1 MPTVKING
9 RELEVEAGT
18 TIMTAADRLG
28 IFIPRYCYHPDLSI
42 AGNCRICLVE
52 VEGMPKLVTSCSTVI
67 NDGMIVQTD
76 TPAVKSAVTAVL
88 EFLLLNHPIDCPICD
103 QAGEC
108 YLQDY
113 YMKIGL
119 HASRMPLA
127 NKVHK
132 RKAIKL
138 GRTVVMD
145 KERCILCSRCI
156 RFCAEVTGTRE
167 LAFFNRGNR
176 TEIATFE
183 DRPIE
188 NPYSGNLVDICP
200 VGALTSN
207 DFRFACSVW
216 RLDGGVDSVCAECS
230 TGCNMRVDY
239 RNNTVYRFV
248 PRRNPEVNKS
258 WMCDE
263 GRLSY
268 RQLNRSDRLT
278 TPLIRRSGRLEP
290 ASWDEAIAEAVKQIG
305 AVKGK
310 DKKTGAVGVPS
321 PRGTNEELY
330 AFKKLMEAM
339 GATSSDWGPNG
350 STPEPAQMEDEI
362 LRRTDKNPNSTGV
375 TEIGLGSANGGVSM
389 KGALE
394 GVMKGLYK
402 IVYLMGPGLLGTG
415 ASENLT
421 REALGN
427 AEVVLLHAA
436 WPCPEMD
443 YASVVFP
450 ASTYVEKDGTF
461 TNYQR
466 RVQRICKAYDPP
478 SGARDELSVLLDLLR
493 AFGAEL
499 PSTDAAGVMDLMAGE
514 IPSFMGLKLET
525 VPFSGALLARRG

>member
-1 MPTVKING
+1 MPNVTVNG

-18 TIMTAADRLG
+18 TIMTAADELG

-52 VEGMPKLVTSCSTVI
+52 VEGMPKLVTSCSTVVT
-67 NDGMIVQTD
+67 DGMVVRTD

-119 HASRMPLA
+119 HESRMPLA
-127 NKVHK
+127 DKYHK
-132 RKAIKL
+132 RKAVKL

-156 RFCAEVTGTRE
+156 RFCDEISNTRE

-176 TEIATFE
+176 TEIGTFE
-183 DRPIE
+183 DRHIE

-216 RLDGGVDSVCAECS
+216 RLDGGVDSICPECS
-230 TGCNMRVDY
+230 TGCNMRIDH
-239 RNNTVYRFV
+239 RNRNVYRFV

-268 RQLNRSDRLT
+268 RKLNRTDRLR
-278 TPLIRRSGRLEP
+278 TPLVRRSGRLEA
-290 ASWDEAIAEAVKQIG
+290 ASWDEALAGAAKQVR
-305 AVKGK
+305 AARRS
-310 DKKTGAVGVPS
+310 DKKAGALGVPS
-321 PRGTNEELY
+321 PRNTNEELY
-330 AFKKLMEAM
+330 AFKKLLEALE
-339 GATSSDWGPNG
+339 GTSSDWGSNASPVD
-350 STPEPAQMEDEI
+350 PAQMEDDL
-362 LRRTDKNPNSTGV
+362 LRRADKNPNSTGIR
-375 TEIGLGSANGGVSM
+375 EIGFGSANGGVDL
-389 KGALE
+389 KGALG
-394 GVMKGLYK
+394 GVMDGRFK
-402 IVYLMGPGLLGTG
+402 IVYLLGPGLLGSG
-415 ASENLT
+415 APENLA

-427 AEVVLLHAA
+427 AEVVILHATV
-436 WPCPEMD
+436 PCPEMD

-450 ASTYVEKDGTF
+450 ASTYVEKEGTF

-466 RVQRICKAYDPP
+466 RVQRISMAYEPP
-478 SGARDELSVLLDLLR
+478 PEARPELNVLLDLLKMY
-493 AFGAEL
+493 GAGL
-499 PSTDAAGVMDLMAGE
+499 PAADAGGIMDLIASDVRSFNGIKFKN
-514 IPSFMGLKLET
+514 IPPT
-525 VPFSGALLARRG
+525 GALLAREG

>member
-1 MPTVKING
+1 MPTVTING
-9 RELEVEAGT
+9 RELEVEPGT
-18 TIMTAADRLG
+18 TIMTAADELG

-67 NDGMIVQTD
+67 NDGMVVRTD
-76 TPAVKSAVTAVL
+76 TPAVKSAVTAVQ

-138 GRTVVMD
+138 GRTIVMD
-145 KERCILCSRCI
+145 KERCIMCSRCI
-156 RFCAEVTGTRE
+156 RFCDEVSRTRE

-176 TEIATFE
+176 TEIGTFE

-188 NPYSGNLVDICP
+188 NPYSGNLADVCP

-207 DFRFACSVW
+207 DFRYNCSVW

-230 TGCNMRVDY
+230 TGCNIRVDH
-239 RNNTVYRFV
+239 RNSNVYRFV

-268 RQLNRSDRLT
+268 RNLNRSDRMK
-278 TPLIRRSGRLEP
+278 TPLVRRSGHLKQV
-290 ASWDEAIAEAVKQIG
+290 SWDEAIAEAVKHLG
-305 AVKGK
+305 ATRREKKKG
-310 DKKTGAVGVPS
+310 ALGVPS
-321 PRGTNEELY
+321 ARSTNEELY
-330 AFKKLMEAM
+330 VFKKLLEAL
-339 GATSSDWGPNG
+339 GAPSADWGLNG
-350 STPEPAQMEDEI
+350 SMADPAEMEDEL
-362 LRRTDKNPNSTGV
+362 LRRADKNPNSTGLS
-375 TEIGLGSANGGVSM
+375 EIGFGSANGGVDL
-389 KGALE
+389 KAALE
-394 GVMKGLYK
+394 EVKAGRYGV
-402 IVYLMGPGLLGTG
+402 VYLLGPGLLGSG
-415 ASENLT
+415 APENLI

-427 AEVVLLHAA
+427 AGVVVLHASA
-436 WPCPEMD
+436 PCPEMD

-450 ASTYVEKDGTF
+450 ASTYVEKEGTF

-466 RVQRICKAYDPP
+466 RVQRIAKAFDPP
-478 SGARDELSVLLDLLR
+478 GEARGELSVLLDLLK
-493 AFGAEL
+493 ALGHVL
-499 PSTDAAGVMDLMAGE
+499 PANDAAGVMDLLAGDV
-514 IPSFMGLKLET
+514 PSFMGLK
-525 VPFSGALLARRG
+525 FGAIPSNGSLLAQKG